1 MDRLQ
6 NGLSRAENAL
16 SYISRIPIVGTLSG
30 ITKVAMGTIQTV
42 AGFGGSV
49 IGTCA
54 RMFGNKKIL
63 SYSLDQMKNGIG
75 NVVAGTV
82 EAIPLVGTASWYLA
96 RKHHCQSEAL
106 KDAQLKGAE
115 AMRNPGEHRTESL
128 LPMPGKFNPAAVAAR
143 RERTVFSGFKGLLDS
158 QEIKFVHYH
167 TLAGRVSRHHEKEQV

>member
-1 MDRLQ
+1 MDSLQ

-42 AGFGGSV
+42 AGFGGTV
-49 IGTCA
+49 VGACA
-54 RMFGNKKIL
+54 RMFGNKRIL

-75 NVVAGTV
+75 NVAAGTV
-82 EAIPLVGTASWYLA
+82 EAIPLVGTASWYLV

-106 KDAQLKGAE
+106 KDVQHKGAD
-115 AMRNPGEHRTESL
+115 AMRNLEEHREETHA
-128 LPMPGKFNPAAVAAR
+128 PMAMGFNPTAVAAR
-143 RERTVFSGFKGLLDS
+143 RVRTIFSGFKGLLDS

-167 TLAGRVSRHHEKEQV
+167 TLTGRVSRHHVKEQ